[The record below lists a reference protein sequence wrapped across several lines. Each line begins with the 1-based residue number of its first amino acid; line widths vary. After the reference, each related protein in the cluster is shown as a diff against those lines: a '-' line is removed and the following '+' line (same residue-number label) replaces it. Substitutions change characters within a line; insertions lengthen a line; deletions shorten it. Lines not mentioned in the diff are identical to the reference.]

1 MGLATLGFLCFCFV
15 LFAGYWLILWLA
27 QEEPEIVIPTVIVAL
42 SIFIFHGRE
51 CGMIHTWTPDTD
63 TPNPSTGVDYH
74 TVKSWFKQLRTMDD
88 RIDRIQ
94 LDIRQAHDKATKCTA
109 SMTGMPGGSGHGDK
123 IGLCAEETDE
133 NERKMQELQAELEV
147 LRTEAKRRIKYIAG
161 TKSSDMMQACL
172 YGYYVQNQKQVVVAR
187 SLGLPN
193 ENRVSLYVRDGCKQ
207 LAQIWHQFM

>member
-1 MGLATLGFLCFCFV
+1 
-15 LFAGYWLILWLA
+15 
-27 QEEPEIVIPTVIVAL
+27 
-42 SIFIFHGRE
+42 
-51 CGMIHTWTPDTD
+51 MIRTYIPDTD
-63 TPNPSTGVDYH
+63 TPKPDSGVDYH
-74 TVKSWFKQLRTMDD
+74 TVKSWFKQLRAMDD

-133 NERKMQELQAELEV
+133 NERKMQELQSELEV
-147 LRTEAKRRIKYIAG
+147 LRMEAKRRIKYIAG

>member
-1 MGLATLGFLCFCFV
+1 MTL
-15 LFAGYWLILWLA
+15 
-27 QEEPEIVIPTVIVAL
+27 
-42 SIFIFHGRE
+42 
-51 CGMIHTWTPDTD
+51 TWTPDTD
-63 TPNPSTGVDYH
+63 TQKPDGGVDYH
-74 TVKSWFKQLRTMDD
+74 TVKAWFKQLRAMDD

-133 NERKMQELQAELEV
+133 KERKMQEMQAELEV
-147 LRTEAKRRIKYIAG
+147 LRMEAKRRIKYIAG

-172 YGYYVQNQKQVVVAR
+172 YGYYVQNQKQIVVAR

>member
-1 MGLATLGFLCFCFV
+1 
-15 LFAGYWLILWLA
+15 
-27 QEEPEIVIPTVIVAL
+27 
-42 SIFIFHGRE
+42 
-51 CGMIHTWTPDTD
+51 MIHTRTPESDTQKS
-63 TPNPSTGVDYH
+63 PESVDYH
-74 TVKSWFKQLRTMDD
+74 TVKSWFKRLRAMDD

-133 NERKMQELQAELEV
+133 KERKMQELQAELEA
-147 LRTEAKRRIKYIAG
+147 LRAEANRRIKYIAG

>member
-1 MGLATLGFLCFCFV
+1 
-15 LFAGYWLILWLA
+15 
-27 QEEPEIVIPTVIVAL
+27 
-42 SIFIFHGRE
+42 
-51 CGMIHTWTPDTD
+51 MIHTWTPDTD

-123 IGLCAEETDE
+123 
-133 NERKMQELQAELEV
+133 
-147 LRTEAKRRIKYIAG
+147 
-161 TKSSDMMQACL
+161 
-172 YGYYVQNQKQVVVAR
+172 
-187 SLGLPN
+187 
-193 ENRVSLYVRDGCKQ
+193 Q

>member
-1 MGLATLGFLCFCFV
+1 
-15 LFAGYWLILWLA
+15 
-27 QEEPEIVIPTVIVAL
+27 
-42 SIFIFHGRE
+42 
-51 CGMIHTWTPDTD
+51 MIHTWTPDTD

-94 LDIRQAHDKATKCTA
+94 LDIRQAYDKATKCTA
-109 SMTGMPGGSGHGDK
+109 SMTGMPGSSGHGDK
-123 IGLCAEETDE
+123 IAFCAEETDE
-133 NERKMQELQAELEV
+133 NERKMQELQSELEV
-147 LRTEAKRRIKYIAG
+147 LRVEAKRRIKYIAG

-172 YGYYVQNQKQVVVAR
+172 YGYYVQNQKQIVVAR